1 MMLAQA
7 LSWRHLGRDWKWTRG
22 TQNPT
27 YHQLLRAFLDR
38 PESLYSI
45 QQIAQCGVDFSRE
58 IGEWFGPNNICHV
71 IRKLAEFDCWSSL
84 AVFVAM
90 DMTVVFSEIKQFC
103 RQKHPQLSSLLP
115 SPVAGKASLQ
125 SSDLAFRPLLLFIPL
140 RPGQDRI
147 REEYR
152 EGLKACLKVK
162 QSLGIIGGKPKHAL
176 WFFGCQGNPS
186 TNRQFN

>member
-1 MMLAQA
+1 VISTNLFR
-7 LSWRHLGRDWKWTRG
+7 S
-22 TQNPT
+22 PF
-27 YHQLLRAFLDR
+27 YFF
-38 PESLYSI
+38 
-45 QQIAQCGVDFSRE
+45 FSKE
-58 IGEWFGPNNICHV
+58 
-71 IRKLAEFDCWSSL
+71 
-84 AVFVAM
+84 
-90 DMTVVFSEIKQFC
+90 QFC